1 MQLPPCFSLF
11 LFLSLFLFSCGKP
24 LPELTGVD
32 RALWMADKRACS
44 GSRAGMLEAVKTN
57 TPKLL
62 ALSEVDLVSLLGRP
76 DEEELYK
83 RNQKFYYYY
92 LEPHGECATAD
103 STIKAL
109 RVAIRFNAM
118 GLAKE
123 VRIEK
128 NY

>member
-24 LPELTGVD
+24 LPELTGVNK
-32 RALWMADKRACS
+32 ASWMADRGACS
-44 GSRAGMLEAVKTN
+44 GSRAGMVEAVRTN

-92 LEPHGECATAD
+92 LQPSAKCGK
-103 STIKAL
+103 SVSSNPL
-109 RVAIRFNAM
+109 RLVIRFNAV

-123 VRIEK
+123 ASVE
-128 NY
+128 